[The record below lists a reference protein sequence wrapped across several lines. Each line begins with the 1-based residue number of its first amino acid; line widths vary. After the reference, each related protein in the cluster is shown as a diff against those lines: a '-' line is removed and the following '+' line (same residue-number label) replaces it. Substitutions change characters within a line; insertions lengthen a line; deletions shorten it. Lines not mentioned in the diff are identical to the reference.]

1 MTLKIDL
8 KVKTNIAERW
18 PPLSWTTFVWT
29 IFLYSAYQRRY
40 SGASIKMGHGVCIQ
54 GSCMLART
62 PHTWGTSPTV
72 VYLELYY
79 TTAGSTLNIF
89 VENFSKCN
97 KMAKKI
103 VDQFL
108 ISRFN
113 SILKNLFFRSYEITR
128 KDRLYKNIEAMQ
140 RSKGLRNLDFIPQTF
155 LLPTETRELISAH
168 LRYRGPWIVKPKASS
183 RGRGIYIVNNV
194 STYFNIL

>member
-1 MTLKIDL
+1 LWKIFQ
-8 KVKTNIAERW
+8 NA
-18 PPLSWTTFVWT
+18 
-29 IFLYSAYQRRY
+29 
-40 SGASIKMGHGVCIQ
+40 IKW
-54 GSCMLART
+54 R
-62 PHTWGTSPTV
+62 
-72 VYLELYY
+72 
-79 TTAGSTLNIF
+79 
-89 VENFSKCN
+89 
-97 KMAKKI
+97 KKI
-103 VDQFL
+103 ADQFL

-113 SILKNLFFRSYEITR
+113 SILLKNLFLRSYEITR

-194 STYFNIL
+194 STYFNFIKSLLFAVLRDDASENYLNYC